1 MIVEIHKNYCFLGDI
16 FSNSKLSLNLEG
28 SELFKSK
35 GMKGFGNK
43 DSTKR
48 NFIEKK
54 SNSLQKDKL
63 ISKALSLHSSG
74 KIKEAL
80 EIYIFLIQN
89 KFFDPRILNNLGSIY
104 SQMKKFDKAIL
115 LFDESIKKFPTCLE
129 AYSNLANVLITQGR
143 SDDAKNILNKAIE
156 LNPKY
161 LRSYSILAGILVG
174 EGNLEKAEFFLKK
187 SLEINPK
194 DTNALVNLACVL
206 KDSGDPQ
213 QAERFLKDALKINP
227 NYDFALTNL
236 GAVLNELEK
245 FDEGEQ
251 YLRKALSINSSSP
264 MTFNNLGNIL
274 SNKQNNKDA
283 ELCYRKAI
291 ELKSDFYLAYNNLGS
306 LLSKQGNLIE
316 AEKFTQKAINFNP
329 KFELAFVNLGSIK
342 IDLDKLK
349 EAEELFLSAI
359 EINENYSYAYRNL
372 FRLYEKTN
380 QISELKNKLE
390 SLNQNKNIIN
400 EILLF
405 KARIS
410 FREKDF
416 TTAKELIDQ
425 ISNKW
430 IKNIDH
436 SSNLLYWSFRAFIE
450 EKVKNY
456 DEAFKCFEKS
466 QLNLKYENTNPKIFQ
481 DYIHTY
487 RKNVDK
493 ETFLAKTRNP
503 IMIKNTPVF
512 LIGFPRSGT
521 TLLDTI
527 LRSHPEIDVLEEK
540 PLINSVEQ
548 IIKSKF
554 KCSLDKLYKLTN
566 KDLDFLRSHYW
577 EILRNNCDNKSAK
590 ILIDKFPFQ
599 TVCLPLIN
607 LLFPNSKIIFTH
619 RNPYDTVLS
628 CFQQSFEPNNAMS
641 NFRSI
646 ESASRIYD
654 LTMSIWLDYKEKL
667 RMNYITSKYED
678 LIEDFDKHIL
688 NILDFLEVSWDEN
701 IKNYRNTAHERGKI
715 NTPSSSQ
722 VVQPLYNSSI
732 EKWKNYEKYFKNS
745 DKYLDKWLSYFQ
757 Y

>member
-1 MIVEIHKNYCFLGDI
+1 M
-16 FSNSKLSLNLEG
+16 
-28 SELFKSK
+28 
-35 GMKGFGNK
+35 
-43 DSTKR
+43 R
-48 NFIEKK
+48 
-54 SNSLQKDKL
+54 
-63 ISKALSLHSSG
+63 
-74 KIKEAL
+74 
-80 EIYIFLIQN
+80 
-89 KFFDPRILNNLGSIY
+89 
-104 SQMKKFDKAIL
+104 
-115 LFDESIKKFPTCLE
+115 
-129 AYSNLANVLITQGR
+129 
-143 SDDAKNILNKAIE
+143 
-156 LNPKY
+156 
-161 LRSYSILAGILVG
+161 
-174 EGNLEKAEFFLKK
+174 K

-194 DTNALVNLACVL
+194 DVNALVNLACVL
-206 KDSGDPQ
+206 KDSGDPK
-213 QAERFLKDALKINP
+213 QAENFLKDALKINP
-227 NYDFALTNL
+227 NFDFALINL
-236 GAVLNELEK
+236 GAVLNELEE
-245 FDEGEQ
+245 FDEGEE

-264 MTFNNLGNIL
+264 IALNNLGNIL
-274 SNKQNNKDA
+274 SNKNNNKEA

-291 ELKSDFYLAYNNLGS
+291 EIKSDFSLAYNNLGS
-306 LLSKQGNLIE
+306 LLSKQGNIVE
-316 AEKFTQKAINFNP
+316 AEIFTQKAINFNP
-329 KFELAFVNLGSIK
+329 KFELAYVNLGSIK
-342 IDLDKLK
+342 VDLDKLT

-359 EINENYSYAYRNL
+359 ELNENYNYAYGNL
-372 FRLYEKTN
+372 FSLYEKTN
-380 QISELKNKLE
+380 KISKLKNKIE

-400 EILLF
+400 EILMF

-416 TTAKELIDQ
+416 IKAKRFIDQ
-425 ISNKW
+425 VSNEW
-430 IKNIDH
+430 IENTDH
-436 SSNLLYWSFRAFIE
+436 STNILFWSFKAFIE

-456 DEAFKCFEKS
+456 DEAFNCFEKS
-466 QLNLKYENTNPKIFQ
+466 QLNLKYEGTNPKVFRN
-481 DYIHTY
+481 YIHTY
-487 RKNVDK
+487 RKNLDNK
-493 ETFLAKTRNP
+493 DFSTYNKKTKLLKNP
-503 IMIKNTPVF
+503 PVF

-527 LRSHPEIDVLEEK
+527 LRSHPDIDVLEEK

-554 KCSLDKLYKLTN
+554 DCSLDKLHKLTR
-566 KDLDFLRSHYW
+566 KDLDHLRNHYL

-654 LTMSIWLDYKEKL
+654 LTMNMWLEYKEKL
-667 RMNYITSKYED
+667 KINYVTSKYED
-678 LIEDFDKHIL
+678 LLEDFDKHIL
-688 NILDFLEVSWDEN
+688 KILDFLDVSWDEN

-722 VVQPLYNSSI
+722 VVQPLYKSSI

-745 DKYLDKWLSYFQ
+745 NQYLDKWVSYFK

>member
-1 MIVEIHKNYCFLGDI
+1 
-16 FSNSKLSLNLEG
+16 
-28 SELFKSK
+28 
-35 GMKGFGNK
+35 MKGFGDN
-43 DSTKR
+43 DRTKKKA
-48 NFIEKK
+48 IEKK
-54 SNSLQKDKL
+54 ISSLQNDKL
-63 ISKALSLHSSG
+63 ISDALSLHSRG

-80 EIYIFLIQN
+80 EIYNLLIQN
-89 KFFDPRILNNLGSIY
+89 KIYDPRIFNNLGTIY
-104 SQMKKFDKAIL
+104 SQIKQIDKAIL
-115 LFDESIKKFPTCLE
+115 LFEESIKKFPDCIE
-129 AYSNLANVLITQGR
+129 AYPNLANVLMAKGR
-143 SDDAKNILNKAIE
+143 SNTAKNILNKAIE

-161 LRSYSILAGILVG
+161 LRSYSIMAGILVG
-174 EGNLEKAEFFLKK
+174 EGNLQKAEFFLKK

-194 DTNALVNLACVL
+194 DINALVNLACVL
-206 KDSGDPQ
+206 KDSGNPK
-213 QAERFLKDALKINP
+213 QAEKFLKDALKINP
-227 NYDFALTNL
+227 SFDFALTNL

-264 MTFNNLGNIL
+264 MALNNLGNIL
-274 SNKQNNKDA
+274 SNKKNNKEA

-291 ELKSDFYLAYNNLGS
+291 EIKSDFSIAYNNLGS

-329 KFELAFVNLGSIK
+329 KFELAYVNLGTIK

-359 EINENYSYAYRNL
+359 EINEKYNYAYSNL
-372 FRLYEKTN
+372 FRLYETTN
-380 QISELKNKLE
+380 KISKLKNKIE
-390 SLNQNKNIIN
+390 SLNQNENIIN
-400 EILLF
+400 EILMF

-416 TTAKELIDQ
+416 ITAKKYIDQ
-425 ISNKW
+425 VSNEW
-430 IKNIDH
+430 IKNTDH
-436 SSNLLYWSFRAFIE
+436 STNLLFWSFRAFIE

-481 DYIHTY
+481 DYITTY
-487 RKNVDK
+487 RKNIDK
-493 ETFLAKTRNP
+493 DAFLAKTKGTK
-503 IMIKNTPVF
+503 IIKDSPVF

-554 KCSLDKLYKLTN
+554 KCSLNELHKLSED
-566 KDLDFLRSHYW
+566 DLDFLRNHYL
-577 EILRNNCDNKSAK
+577 EILQNNSVKKSAQT
-590 ILIDKFPFQ
+590 LIDKFPFQ

-607 LLFPNSKIIFTH
+607 LLFPDSKIIFTH

-628 CFQQSFEPNNAMS
+628 CFQQAFEPNNAMA

-646 ESASRIYD
+646 ESASKIYD
-654 LTMSIWLDYKEKL
+654 LTMSVWLEYKEKL
-667 RMNYITSKYED
+667 KEYWSLKAYIHCIGKWCVVFCRISRLNVSRSPLVKLGR
-678 LIEDFDKHIL
+678 LIKMHCM
-688 NILDFLEVSWDEN
+688 
-701 IKNYRNTAHERGKI
+701 
-715 NTPSSSQ
+715 
-722 VVQPLYNSSI
+722 
-732 EKWKNYEKYFKNS
+732 
-745 DKYLDKWLSYFQ
+745 
-757 Y
+757 

>member
-1 MIVEIHKNYCFLGDI
+1 
-16 FSNSKLSLNLEG
+16 
-28 SELFKSK
+28 
-35 GMKGFGNK
+35 MKGFGDN
-43 DSTKR
+43 DRTKKKA
-48 NFIEKK
+48 IEKK
-54 SNSLQKDKL
+54 ISSLQNDKL
-63 ISKALSLHSSG
+63 ISDAISLHSRG

-80 EIYIFLIQN
+80 EIYNLLIQN
-89 KFFDPRILNNLGSIY
+89 KIYDPRILNNLGTIY
-104 SQMKKFDKAIL
+104 SQIKQIDKAIL
-115 LFDESIKKFPTCLE
+115 LFEESIKKFPDCIE
-129 AYSNLANVLITQGR
+129 AYPNLANVLMAKGK
-143 SDDAKNILNKAIE
+143 SDTAKNILNKAIE

-161 LRSYSILAGILVG
+161 LRSYSIMAGILVG
-174 EGNLEKAEFFLKK
+174 EGNLQKAEFFLKK

-194 DTNALVNLACVL
+194 DINALVNLACVL
-206 KDSGDPQ
+206 KDSGNPK
-213 QAERFLKDALKINP
+213 QAEKFLKDALKINP
-227 NYDFALTNL
+227 SFDFALTNL

-264 MTFNNLGNIL
+264 MALNNLGNIL
-274 SNKQNNKDA
+274 SNKKNNKEA

-291 ELKSDFYLAYNNLGS
+291 EIKSDFSIAYNNLGS

-329 KFELAFVNLGSIK
+329 KFELAYVNLGTIK

-349 EAEELFLSAI
+349 EAEKLFLSAI
-359 EINENYSYAYRNL
+359 EINEKYNYAYSNL
-372 FRLYEKTN
+372 FRLYETTN
-380 QISELKNKLE
+380 KISKLKNKIE
-390 SLNQNKNIIN
+390 SLNQNENIIN
-400 EILLF
+400 EILMF

-416 TTAKELIDQ
+416 ITAKKYIDQ
-425 ISNKW
+425 VSNEW
-430 IKNIDH
+430 IKNTDH
-436 SSNLLYWSFRAFIE
+436 STNLLYWSFRAFIE
-450 EKVKNY
+450 DKVRNY
-456 DEAFKCFEKS
+456 DEAFRCFEKS

-481 DYIHTY
+481 DYITTY
-487 RKNVDK
+487 RKNIDK
-493 ETFLAKTRNP
+493 DAFLAKTKGTK
-503 IMIKNTPVF
+503 IIKDSPVF

-554 KCSLDKLYKLTN
+554 KCSLDKLHKLTS
-566 KDLDFLRSHYW
+566 KDLDYLRNHYL
-577 EILRNNCDNKSAK
+577 EILRNNCDNKNAK

-628 CFQQSFEPNNAMS
+628 CFQQSFEPNNAMA

-667 RMNYITSKYED
+667 KINHITSKYED

-688 NILDFLEVSWDEN
+688 KILNFLDVSWDEN
-701 IKNYRNTAHERGKI
+701 IKNYRNTAHDRGKI

-722 VVQPLYNSSI
+722 VVQPLYKSSI
-732 EKWKNYEKYFKNS
+732 DKWKNYEKYFKNS
-745 DKYLDKWLSYFQ
+745 NRYLHKWISYFK

>member
-1 MIVEIHKNYCFLGDI
+1 
-16 FSNSKLSLNLEG
+16 
-28 SELFKSK
+28 
-35 GMKGFGNK
+35 MKGFGDN
-43 DSTKR
+43 DRTKKKA
-48 NFIEKK
+48 IEKK
-54 SNSLQKDKL
+54 ISSLQNDKL
-63 ISKALSLHSSG
+63 ISDALSLHSRG

-80 EIYIFLIQN
+80 EIYNLLIQN
-89 KFFDPRILNNLGSIY
+89 KIYDPRIFNNLGTIY
-104 SQMKKFDKAIL
+104 SQIKQIDKAIL
-115 LFDESIKKFPTCLE
+115 LFEESIKKFPDCIE
-129 AYSNLANVLITQGR
+129 AYPNLANVLVAKGK
-143 SDDAKNILNKAIE
+143 SDTAKNILNKAIE

-161 LRSYSILAGILVG
+161 LRSYSIMAGILVG
-174 EGNLEKAEFFLKK
+174 EGNLQKAEFFLKK

-194 DTNALVNLACVL
+194 DINALVNLACVL
-206 KDSGDPQ
+206 KDSGNPT
-213 QAERFLKDALKINP
+213 QAEKFLKDALKINP
-227 NYDFALTNL
+227 SFDFALTNL

-264 MTFNNLGNIL
+264 MALNNLGNIL
-274 SNKQNNKDA
+274 SNKKNNKEA

-291 ELKSDFYLAYNNLGS
+291 EIKSDFSIAYNNLGS

-329 KFELAFVNLGSIK
+329 KFELAYVNLGTIK

-359 EINENYSYAYRNL
+359 EINEKYNYAYSNL
-372 FRLYEKTN
+372 FRLYETTN
-380 QISELKNKLE
+380 KISKLKNKIE
-390 SLNQNKNIIN
+390 SLNQNENIIN
-400 EILLF
+400 EILMF

-416 TTAKELIDQ
+416 ITAKKYIDQ
-425 ISNKW
+425 VSNEW
-430 IKNIDH
+430 IKNTDH
-436 SSNLLYWSFRAFIE
+436 STNLLYWSFRAFIE

-481 DYIHTY
+481 DYITTY
-487 RKNVDK
+487 RKNIDK
-493 ETFLAKTRNP
+493 DAFLAKTKGTK
-503 IMIKNTPVF
+503 IIKDSPVF

-554 KCSLDKLYKLTN
+554 KCSLDKLHKLTS
-566 KDLDFLRSHYW
+566 KDLDYLRNHYL
-577 EILRNNCDNKSAK
+577 EILRNNCDNKNAK

-628 CFQQSFEPNNAMS
+628 CFQQSFEPNNAMA

-667 RMNYITSKYED
+667 KINHITSKYED

-688 NILDFLEVSWDEN
+688 KILNFLDVSWDEN
-701 IKNYRNTAHERGKI
+701 IKNYRNTAHDRGKI

-722 VVQPLYNSSI
+722 VVQPLYKSSI
-732 EKWKNYEKYFKNS
+732 QKWKNYEKYFKHSNQ
-745 DKYLDKWLSYFQ
+745 YLDKWISYFN

>member
-1 MIVEIHKNYCFLGDI
+1 
-16 FSNSKLSLNLEG
+16 
-28 SELFKSK
+28 
-35 GMKGFGNK
+35 MKGFGDN
-43 DSTKR
+43 DRTKKR
-48 NFIEKK
+48 SIEKK
-54 SNSLQKDKL
+54 INSLQKDKL
-63 ISKALSLHSSG
+63 ISNALSLHSKG

-80 EIYIFLIQN
+80 EIYNFLIQN
-89 KFFDPRILNNLGSIY
+89 KIYDPRIFNNLGTIY
-104 SQMKKFDKAIL
+104 SQIKQFDKAIL
-115 LFDESIKKFPTCLE
+115 LFDESIKKFPDCIE
-129 AYSNLANVLITQGR
+129 AYPNLANVLVAKGK
-143 SDDAKNILNKAIE
+143 SDTAKNILNKAIE

-174 EGNLEKAEFFLKK
+174 EGNLKKAEFFLKK

-194 DTNALVNLACVL
+194 DINALVNLACVL
-206 KDSGDPQ
+206 KDSGNPK
-213 QAERFLKDALKINP
+213 QAEKFLKDALKINP
-227 NYDFALTNL
+227 SYDFALTNL

-264 MTFNNLGNIL
+264 MALNNLGNIL
-274 SNKQNNKDA
+274 SNKKNNKEA

-291 ELKSDFYLAYNNLGS
+291 EIKSDFSIAYNNLGS

-329 KFELAFVNLGSIK
+329 KFELAYVNLGTIK

-359 EINENYSYAYRNL
+359 EINEKYNYAYSNL

-380 QISELKNKLE
+380 KISKLKNKIE
-390 SLNQNKNIIN
+390 SLNQNENIIN
-400 EILLF
+400 EILMF

-416 TTAKELIDQ
+416 ITAKKYIDQ
-425 ISNKW
+425 VSNEW
-430 IKNIDH
+430 IKNTDH
-436 SSNLLYWSFRAFIE
+436 STNLLYWSFRAFIE

-481 DYIHTY
+481 DYITTY
-487 RKNVDK
+487 RKNIDK
-493 ETFLAKTRNP
+493 DAFLAKTKGTK
-503 IMIKNTPVF
+503 IIKDSPVF

-554 KCSLDKLYKLTN
+554 KCSLDKLHNLTS
-566 KDLDFLRSHYW
+566 KDLDYLRNHYL
-577 EILRNNCDNKSAK
+577 EILHNNCDNKNAK

-628 CFQQSFEPNNAMS
+628 CFQQSFEPNNAMA

-667 RMNYITSKYED
+667 KINHITSKYED

-688 NILDFLEVSWDEN
+688 KILNFLDVSWDEN
-701 IKNYRNTAHERGKI
+701 IKNYRNTAHDRGKI

-722 VVQPLYNSSI
+722 VVQPLYKSSI
-732 EKWKNYEKYFKNS
+732 DKWKNYEKYFKNS
-745 DKYLDKWLSYFQ
+745 NQYLDKWISYFK

>member
-1 MIVEIHKNYCFLGDI
+1 
-16 FSNSKLSLNLEG
+16 
-28 SELFKSK
+28 
-35 GMKGFGNK
+35 MKGFGDN
-43 DSTKR
+43 DRTKKKA
-48 NFIEKK
+48 IEKK
-54 SNSLQKDKL
+54 INSLQNDKL
-63 ISKALSLHSSG
+63 ISDALSLHSRG

-80 EIYIFLIQN
+80 EIYNLLIQN
-89 KFFDPRILNNLGSIY
+89 KIYDPRILNNLGTIY
-104 SQMKKFDKAIL
+104 SQIKQIDKAIL
-115 LFDESIKKFPTCLE
+115 LFEESIKKFPDCIE
-129 AYSNLANVLITQGR
+129 AYPNLANVLMAKGR
-143 SDDAKNILNKAIE
+143 SNTAKNILNEAIE

-161 LRSYSILAGILVG
+161 LRSYSIMAGILVG
-174 EGNLEKAEFFLKK
+174 EGNLQKAEFFLKK

-194 DTNALVNLACVL
+194 DINALVNLACVL
-206 KDSGDPQ
+206 KDSGNPK
-213 QAERFLKDALKINP
+213 QAEKFLKDALKINP
-227 NYDFALTNL
+227 SFDFALTNL

-264 MTFNNLGNIL
+264 MALNNLGNIL
-274 SNKQNNKDA
+274 SNKKNNKEA

-291 ELKSDFYLAYNNLGS
+291 EIKSDFSIAYNNLGS

-329 KFELAFVNLGSIK
+329 KFELAYVNLGSIK

-359 EINENYSYAYRNL
+359 EINEKYNYAYSNL
-372 FRLYEKTN
+372 FRLYETTN
-380 QISELKNKLE
+380 KISKLKNKIE
-390 SLNQNKNIIN
+390 SLNQNENIIN
-400 EILLF
+400 EILMF

-416 TTAKELIDQ
+416 ITAKKYIDQ
-425 ISNKW
+425 VSNEW
-430 IKNIDH
+430 IKNTDH
-436 SSNLLYWSFRAFIE
+436 STNLLYWSFRAFIE

-466 QLNLKYENTNPKIFQ
+466 QLNLKYENTNPKIFL
-481 DYIHTY
+481 DYITTY
-487 RKNVDK
+487 RKNIDK
-493 ETFLAKTRNP
+493 DAFLAKTKGTK
-503 IMIKNTPVF
+503 IIKDSPVF

-554 KCSLDKLYKLTN
+554 KCSLDKLHKLTS
-566 KDLDFLRSHYW
+566 KDLDYLRNHYL
-577 EILRNNCDNKSAK
+577 EILRNNCDNKNAK

-628 CFQQSFEPNNAMS
+628 CFQQSFEPNNAMA

-667 RMNYITSKYED
+667 KINHINSKYED

-688 NILDFLEVSWDEN
+688 KILNFLDVSWDEN
-701 IKNYRNTAHERGKI
+701 IKNYRNTAHDRGKI

-722 VVQPLYNSSI
+722 VVQPLYKSSI
-732 EKWKNYEKYFKNS
+732 DKWKNYEKYFKNS
-745 DKYLDKWLSYFQ
+745 NRYLHKWISYFK

>member
-1 MIVEIHKNYCFLGDI
+1 
-16 FSNSKLSLNLEG
+16 
-28 SELFKSK
+28 
-35 GMKGFGNK
+35 MKGFGDN
-43 DSTKR
+43 DRTKKKA
-48 NFIEKK
+48 IEKK
-54 SNSLQKDKL
+54 ISSLQNDKL
-63 ISKALSLHSSG
+63 ISDALSLHSRG

-80 EIYIFLIQN
+80 EIYNLLIQN
-89 KFFDPRILNNLGSIY
+89 KVYDPRIFNNLGTIY
-104 SQMKKFDKAIL
+104 SQIKQIDKAIL
-115 LFDESIKKFPTCLE
+115 LFEESIKKFPDCIE
-129 AYSNLANVLITQGR
+129 AYPNLANVLVAKGK
-143 SDDAKNILNKAIE
+143 SDTAKNILNKAIE

-161 LRSYSILAGILVG
+161 LRSYSIMAGILVG
-174 EGNLEKAEFFLKK
+174 EGNLQKAEFFLKK

-194 DTNALVNLACVL
+194 DINALVNLACVL
-206 KDSGDPQ
+206 KDSGNPK
-213 QAERFLKDALKINP
+213 QAEKFLKDALKINP
-227 NYDFALTNL
+227 SFDFALTNL

-264 MTFNNLGNIL
+264 MALNNLGNIL
-274 SNKQNNKDA
+274 SNKKNNKEA

-291 ELKSDFYLAYNNLGS
+291 EIKSDFSIAYNNLGS

-329 KFELAFVNLGSIK
+329 KFELAYVNLGTIK

-359 EINENYSYAYRNL
+359 EINEKYNYAYSNL
-372 FRLYEKTN
+372 FRLYETTN
-380 QISELKNKLE
+380 KISKLKNKIE
-390 SLNQNKNIIN
+390 SLNQNENIIN
-400 EILLF
+400 EILMF

-416 TTAKELIDQ
+416 ITAKKYIDQ
-425 ISNKW
+425 VSNEW
-430 IKNIDH
+430 IKNTDH
-436 SSNLLYWSFRAFIE
+436 STNLLYWSFRAFIE

-481 DYIHTY
+481 DYITTY
-487 RKNVDK
+487 RKNIDK
-493 ETFLAKTRNP
+493 DAFLAKTKGTK
-503 IMIKNTPVF
+503 IIKDSPVF

-554 KCSLDKLYKLTN
+554 KCSLDKLHNLTS
-566 KDLDFLRSHYW
+566 KDLDYLRNHYL
-577 EILRNNCDNKSAK
+577 EILRNNCDNKNAK

-628 CFQQSFEPNNAMS
+628 CFQQSFEPNNAMA

-667 RMNYITSKYED
+667 KINHITSKYED

-688 NILDFLEVSWDEN
+688 KILNFLDVSWDEN
-701 IKNYRNTAHERGKI
+701 IKNYRNTAHDRGKI

-722 VVQPLYNSSI
+722 VVQPLYKSSI
-732 EKWKNYEKYFKNS
+732 QKWKNYEKYFKHSNQ
-745 DKYLDKWLSYFQ
+745 YLDKWISYFE

>member
-1 MIVEIHKNYCFLGDI
+1 
-16 FSNSKLSLNLEG
+16 
-28 SELFKSK
+28 
-35 GMKGFGNK
+35 MKGFGNN
-43 DSTKR
+43 DRTKKKA
-48 NFIEKK
+48 IEKK
-54 SNSLQKDKL
+54 ISSLQNDKL
-63 ISKALSLHSSG
+63 ISNALSLHSRG

-80 EIYIFLIQN
+80 EIYNLLIQN
-89 KFFDPRILNNLGSIY
+89 KIYDPRILNNLGTIY
-104 SQMKKFDKAIL
+104 SQIKQIDKAIL
-115 LFDESIKKFPTCLE
+115 LFEESIKKFPDCIE
-129 AYSNLANVLITQGR
+129 AYPNLANVLMAKGR
-143 SDDAKNILNKAIE
+143 SNTAKNILNEAIE

-161 LRSYSILAGILVG
+161 LRSYSIMAGILVG
-174 EGNLEKAEFFLKK
+174 EGNLQKAEFFLKK
-187 SLEINPK
+187 SLVINPK
-194 DTNALVNLACVL
+194 DINALVNLACVL
-206 KDSGDPQ
+206 KDSGNPK
-213 QAERFLKDALKINP
+213 QAEKFLKDALKINP
-227 NYDFALTNL
+227 SFDFALTNL

-264 MTFNNLGNIL
+264 MALNNLGNIL
-274 SNKQNNKDA
+274 SNKKNNKEA

-291 ELKSDFYLAYNNLGS
+291 EIKSDFSIAYNNLGS

-329 KFELAFVNLGSIK
+329 KFELAYVNLGSIK

-359 EINENYSYAYRNL
+359 EINEKYNYAYSNL
-372 FRLYEKTN
+372 FRLYETTN
-380 QISELKNKLE
+380 KISKLKNKIE
-390 SLNQNKNIIN
+390 SLNQNENIIN
-400 EILLF
+400 EILMF

-416 TTAKELIDQ
+416 ITAKKYIDQ
-425 ISNKW
+425 VSNEW
-430 IKNIDH
+430 IKNTDH
-436 SSNLLYWSFRAFIE
+436 STNLLYWSFRAFIE
-450 EKVKNY
+450 DKVRNY
-456 DEAFKCFEKS
+456 DEAFRCFEKS

-481 DYIHTY
+481 DYITTY
-487 RKNVDK
+487 RKNIDK
-493 ETFLAKTRNP
+493 DAFLAKTKGTK
-503 IMIKNTPVF
+503 IIKDSPVF

-554 KCSLDKLYKLTN
+554 KCSLDKLHKLTS
-566 KDLDFLRSHYW
+566 KDLDYLRNHYL
-577 EILRNNCDNKSAK
+577 EILRNNCDNKNAK

-628 CFQQSFEPNNAMS
+628 CFQQSFEPNNAMA

-667 RMNYITSKYED
+667 KMNHITSKYED

-688 NILDFLEVSWDEN
+688 KILNFLDVSWDEN
-701 IKNYRNTAHERGKI
+701 IKNYRNTAHDRGKI

-722 VVQPLYNSSI
+722 VVQPLYKSSI
-732 EKWKNYEKYFKNS
+732 DKWKNYEKYFKNS
-745 DKYLDKWLSYFQ
+745 NRYLHKWISYFK

>member
-1 MIVEIHKNYCFLGDI
+1 
-16 FSNSKLSLNLEG
+16 
-28 SELFKSK
+28 
-35 GMKGFGNK
+35 MKGFGDN
-43 DSTKR
+43 DRTKKKA
-48 NFIEKK
+48 IEKK
-54 SNSLQKDKL
+54 ISSLQNDKL
-63 ISKALSLHSSG
+63 ISDALSLHSRG

-80 EIYIFLIQN
+80 EIYNLLIQN
-89 KFFDPRILNNLGSIY
+89 KIYDPRILNNLGTIY
-104 SQMKKFDKAIL
+104 SQIKQIDKAIL
-115 LFDESIKKFPTCLE
+115 LFEESIKKFPDCIE
-129 AYSNLANVLITQGR
+129 AYPNLANVLMAKGR
-143 SDDAKNILNKAIE
+143 SNTAKNILNEAIE

-161 LRSYSILAGILVG
+161 LRSYSIMAGILVG
-174 EGNLEKAEFFLKK
+174 EGNLQKAEFFLKK

-194 DTNALVNLACVL
+194 DINALVNLACVL
-206 KDSGDPQ
+206 KDSGNPK
-213 QAERFLKDALKINP
+213 QAEKFLKDALKINP
-227 NYDFALTNL
+227 SFDFALTNL

-264 MTFNNLGNIL
+264 MALNNLGNIL
-274 SNKQNNKDA
+274 SNKKNNKEA

-291 ELKSDFYLAYNNLGS
+291 EIKSDFSIAYNNLGS

-329 KFELAFVNLGSIK
+329 KFELAYVNLGSIK

-359 EINENYSYAYRNL
+359 EINEKYNYAYSNL
-372 FRLYEKTN
+372 FRLYETTN
-380 QISELKNKLE
+380 KISKLKNKIE
-390 SLNQNKNIIN
+390 SLNQNENIIN
-400 EILLF
+400 EILMF

-416 TTAKELIDQ
+416 ITAKKYIDQ
-425 ISNKW
+425 VSNEW
-430 IKNIDH
+430 IKNTDH
-436 SSNLLYWSFRAFIE
+436 STNLLYWSFRAFIE

-466 QLNLKYENTNPKIFQ
+466 QLNLKYENTNPKIFL
-481 DYIHTY
+481 DYITTY
-487 RKNVDK
+487 RKNIDK
-493 ETFLAKTRNP
+493 DAFLAKTKGTK
-503 IMIKNTPVF
+503 IIKDSPVF

-554 KCSLDKLYKLTN
+554 KCSLDKLHKLTS
-566 KDLDFLRSHYW
+566 KDLDYLRNHYL
-577 EILRNNCDNKSAK
+577 EILRNNCDNKNAK

-628 CFQQSFEPNNAMS
+628 CFQQSFEPNNAMA

-667 RMNYITSKYED
+667 KINHINSKYED

-688 NILDFLEVSWDEN
+688 KILNFLDVSWDEN
-701 IKNYRNTAHERGKI
+701 IKNYRNTAHDRGKI

-722 VVQPLYNSSI
+722 VVQPLYKSSI
-732 EKWKNYEKYFKNS
+732 DKWKNYEKYFKNS
-745 DKYLDKWLSYFQ
+745 NRYLHKWISYFK

>member
-1 MIVEIHKNYCFLGDI
+1 
-16 FSNSKLSLNLEG
+16 
-28 SELFKSK
+28 
-35 GMKGFGNK
+35 MKGFGDNDK
-43 DSTKR
+43 TKKKV
-48 NFIEKK
+48 IEKK
-54 SNSLQKDKL
+54 ISSLQNDKL
-63 ISKALSLHSSG
+63 ISDALSLHSRG

-80 EIYIFLIQN
+80 EIYNLLIQN
-89 KFFDPRILNNLGSIY
+89 KIYDPRIFNNLGNIY
-104 SQMKKFDKAIL
+104 SQIKQIDKAIL
-115 LFDESIKKFPTCLE
+115 LFEESIKKFPDCIE
-129 AYSNLANVLITQGR
+129 AYPNLANVLVAKGKSVT
-143 SDDAKNILNKAIE
+143 AKNILNKAIE

-161 LRSYSILAGILVG
+161 LRSYSIMAGILVG
-174 EGNLEKAEFFLKK
+174 EGNLQKAEFFLKK

-194 DTNALVNLACVL
+194 DINALVNLACVL
-206 KDSGDPQ
+206 KDSGNPK
-213 QAERFLKDALKINP
+213 QAEKFLKDALKINP
-227 NYDFALTNL
+227 SFDFALTNL

-264 MTFNNLGNIL
+264 MALNNLGNIL
-274 SNKQNNKDA
+274 SNKKNNKEA

-291 ELKSDFYLAYNNLGS
+291 EIKSDFSIAYNNLGS

-329 KFELAFVNLGSIK
+329 KFELAYVNLGTIK

-349 EAEELFLSAI
+349 EAEKLFLSAI
-359 EINENYSYAYRNL
+359 EINEKYNYAYSNL
-372 FRLYEKTN
+372 FRLYETTN
-380 QISELKNKLE
+380 KISKLKNKIE
-390 SLNQNKNIIN
+390 SLNQNENIIN
-400 EILLF
+400 EILMF

-410 FREKDF
+410 FRKKDF
-416 TTAKELIDQ
+416 ITAKKYIDQ
-425 ISNKW
+425 VSNEW
-430 IKNIDH
+430 IKNTDH
-436 SSNLLYWSFRAFIE
+436 STNLLYWSFRAFIE

-456 DEAFKCFEKS
+456 DEAFKCFEKG
-466 QLNLKYENTNPKIFQ
+466 QLNLKYENTNPKIFI
-481 DYIHTY
+481 DYITTY
-487 RKNVDK
+487 RKNIDK
-493 ETFLAKTRNP
+493 DAFLAKNKGTK
-503 IMIKNTPVF
+503 IIKDSPVF

-554 KCSLDKLYKLTN
+554 KCSLDKLHHLKS
-566 KDLDFLRSHYW
+566 KDLDYLRNHYL
-577 EILRNNCDNKSAK
+577 EILRNNCDNKNAK

-628 CFQQSFEPNNAMS
+628 CFQQSFEPNNAMA
-641 NFRSI
+641 NLRSI

-667 RMNYITSKYED
+667 KMNYITSKYED

-688 NILDFLEVSWDEN
+688 KILNFLDVSWDEN
-701 IKNYRNTAHERGKI
+701 IKNYRNTAHDRGKI

-722 VVQPLYNSSI
+722 VVQPLYKSSI
-732 EKWKNYEKYFKNS
+732 DKWKNYEKYFKNS
-745 DKYLDKWLSYFQ
+745 HRYLHKWISYFK

>member
-1 MIVEIHKNYCFLGDI
+1 
-16 FSNSKLSLNLEG
+16 
-28 SELFKSK
+28 
-35 GMKGFGNK
+35 MKGFGDNNR
-43 DSTKR
+43 TK
-48 NFIEKK
+48 KK
-54 SNSLQKDKL
+54 AIGKKISILQNDKL
-63 ISKALSLHSSG
+63 ISDALSLHSKG

-80 EIYIFLIQN
+80 EIYNLLIQN
-89 KFFDPRILNNLGSIY
+89 KIYDPRIFNNLGTIY
-104 SQMKKFDKAIL
+104 SQIKQIDKAIL
-115 LFDESIKKFPTCLE
+115 LFEESIKKFPDCIE
-129 AYSNLANVLITQGR
+129 AYPNLANVLVAKGK
-143 SDDAKNILNKAIE
+143 SDTAKNILNKAIE

-161 LRSYSILAGILVG
+161 LRSYSVMAGILVG
-174 EGNLEKAEFFLKK
+174 QGNLQKAEFFLKK

-194 DTNALVNLACVL
+194 DINALVNLACVL
-206 KDSGDPQ
+206 KDSGNPT
-213 QAERFLKDALKINP
+213 QAEKFLKDALKINP
-227 NYDFALTNL
+227 SFDFALTNL

-251 YLRKALSINSSSP
+251 YLRKALRINSSSP
-264 MTFNNLGNIL
+264 MTLNNLGNIL
-274 SNKQNNKDA
+274 SNKKNNKEA

-291 ELKSDFYLAYNNLGS
+291 EIKSDFSIAYNNLGS

-329 KFELAFVNLGSIK
+329 KFELAYVNLGTIK

-359 EINENYSYAYRNL
+359 EINEKYNYAYSNL
-372 FRLYEKTN
+372 FRLYETTN
-380 QISELKNKLE
+380 KISKLKNKIE
-390 SLNQNKNIIN
+390 SLNQNENIIN
-400 EILLF
+400 EILMF

-416 TTAKELIDQ
+416 ITAKKYIDQ
-425 ISNKW
+425 ISDEW
-430 IKNIDH
+430 IKNTDH
-436 SSNLLYWSFRAFIE
+436 STNILYWSFRAFIE
-450 EKVKNY
+450 DKVRNY
-456 DEAFKCFEKS
+456 DEAFRCFEKS

-481 DYIHTY
+481 DYITTY
-487 RKNVDK
+487 RKNIDK
-493 ETFLAKTRNP
+493 DAFLAKSKGTK
-503 IMIKNTPVF
+503 IIKDSPVF

-554 KCSLDKLYKLTN
+554 ECSLDKLHKLTS
-566 KDLDFLRSHYW
+566 KDLDYLRNHYL
-577 EILRNNCDNKSAK
+577 EILRNNCDNKNAK

-628 CFQQSFEPNNAMS
+628 CFQQSFEPNNAMA

-667 RMNYITSKYED
+667 RMNHITSKYED

-688 NILDFLEVSWDEN
+688 KILNFLNVSWDEN
-701 IKNYRNTAHERGKI
+701 IKNYRNTAHDRGKI

-722 VVQPLYNSSI
+722 VVQPLYKSSI
-732 EKWKNYEKYFKNS
+732 DKWKNYEKYFKNS
-745 DKYLDKWLSYFQ
+745 NRYLHKWISYFK